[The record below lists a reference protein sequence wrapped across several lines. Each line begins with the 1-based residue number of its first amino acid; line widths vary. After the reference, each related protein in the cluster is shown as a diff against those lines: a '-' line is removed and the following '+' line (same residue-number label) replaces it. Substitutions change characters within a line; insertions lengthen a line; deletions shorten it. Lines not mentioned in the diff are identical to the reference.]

1 MSSLHDP
8 FDLITTGKDME
19 NIVPFLAPTKVNQMV
34 DMALALPQ
42 IPCKKPAKQ
51 QDRALFWKVS
61 GVGMAA
67 CLALFITL
75 FSSDPVPVMESSHIE
90 SAHHLANEDVNEF
103 NELVILDTLDKY

>member
-42 IPCKKPAKQ
+42 IPCARQAQQ
-51 QDRALFWKVS
+51 QDRALFWKIS

-75 FSSDPVPVMESSHIE
+75 FSGTPVPAIDTPHIESSHI
-90 SAHHLANEDVNEF
+90 ANEDINEF
-103 NELVILDTLDKY
+103 NELVILDTLEKY